1 VAAALAAVSACAGWA
16 ARADDPIG
24 LPWAA
29 LELQSA
35 ALRARLDGKVQ
46 LAPFMSSSDHGASAG
61 ATMLSP
67 GGWRAS
73 LFVTYFGSRYAPND
87 DALRLKPSS
96 FVTARL
102 SHQLAKD
109 TRFTAEIFNV
119 FDQRA
124 SGVDPLALS
133 RPWSA
138 YGMNESYLTDPTEP
152 RGFRIRIGRT
162 F

>member
-1 VAAALAAVSACAGWA
+1 MAAALAAVSACAGWA

-24 LPWAA
+24 LSWSA

-35 ALRARLDGKVQ
+35 ALKARLDGRMQV
-46 LAPFMSSSDHGASAG
+46 LPFMSASDHAASAG
-61 ATMLSP
+61 ATLLSP

-73 LFVTYFGSRYAPND
+73 LFVTYFGTRYAPND

-96 FVTARL
+96 FVSARL
-102 SHQLAKD
+102 SHLIAKD
-109 TRFTAEIFNV
+109 TRFTVEAFNV
-119 FDQRA
+119 FDQRS
-124 SGVDPLALS
+124 SGTDPLLLS

-138 YGMNESYLTDPTEP
+138 FGMHESYLTDPTEP
-152 RGFRIRIGRT
+152 RSFRIRIGWT